1 MAMCYVLIM
10 LLGDCI
16 LYALF
21 TLIID
26 PWNPGKYG
34 ISKPIWQRFR
44 TEKVKHMKL
53 KTNQMNEYDSVEN
66 GENRELLN
74 FTEPP
79 NKPIIS
85 VRNLCKSYENQC
97 VVNNVSMDI
106 HKDSITVLLGHNGA
120 GKSTVMAM
128 ITGNLNEFE
137 YSLFTILSPRNAKQN
152 GRKNLYER

>member
-1 MAMCYVLIM
+1 MTMIYVVLM
-10 LLGDCI
+10 LMGDCI

-34 ISKPIWQRFR
+34 ISKPFWQRFR
-44 TEKVKHMKL
+44 SEKVEHI
-53 KTNQMNEYDSVEN
+53 KTNQMNESDSVEN
-66 GENRELLN
+66 GENIKLLN
-74 FTEPP
+74 FTE
-79 NKPIIS
+79 PIIS
-85 VRNLCKSYENQC
+85 VRNLCKSYDNQC

-128 ITGNLNEFE
+128 ITGNKLWFE
-137 YSLFTILSPRNAKQN
+137 QV
-152 GRKNLYER
+152 